1 MGGLLKKFLVNSKKK
16 DFSEIK
22 NEEQKNP
29 DEDPKR
35 PSSPAPFL
43 IEDIPDTIAEPIK
56 KIISQ
61 FKKKDFSEIKNEE
74 QKNPDEDPKRPS
86 SPAPFLIE
94 DIPGPIAEP

>member
-1 MGGLLKKFLVNSKKK
+1 MGISQFKKK

-22 NEEQKNP
+22 KEEQKNP
-29 DEDPKR
+29 DEEPER

-43 IEDIPDTIAEPIK
+43 IDDIPESIAEPIK

-61 FKKKDFSEIKNEE
+61 FKKKDFSEIKKEE
-74 QKNPDEDPKRPS
+74 QKNPDEEPERPS

-94 DIPGPIAEP
+94 DIPESIAGPIKNII